1 MRLNQDDESCMS
13 ANYYRRALAVA
24 AVLVFFT
31 NFSVYVSLGEIA
43 RVSPWHIILIFGAAA
58 IPLFFS
64 REYLSSVGRTPVAY
78 WCYGF
83 VLMSGVWLL
92 FQRSPSEASWQELR
106 IRVLSSL
113 FLLILLPIFAEPD
126 AQIWARRAILAA
138 VFIAVSFDVYEMF
151 HPLAFSVVAGRSAG
165 LYVNSNQ
172 AGAALVLGLIF
183 GAGIL
188 PQRYRLL
195 FALIA
200 GAGVFLTVSRG
211 AILGWLVSV
220 VILIKSGEINLK
232 RSLAIGGAVLVIV
245 TFLLMTQWNS
255 LQNQLMDLGVL
266 NKDVAQRIE
275 GFLDFR
281 DFDADE
287 SAVRRKEI
295 ARGAWGMFSNSP
307 IVGNGVAASLE
318 GYCEVPSHNE
328 YLSLMV
334 DHGLGGFFILPLL
347 VLGAAWRVKGQASR
361 IAKAASFFVLF
372 WGLFS
377 HNVLTEHYILLTIS
391 LLAAMSKSSRA
402 CRREPERVG
411 HLSPVF
417 FSTEAGYVRYCGLS
431 QSK

>member
-1 MRLNQDDESCMS
+1 MIAS
-13 ANYYRRALAVA
+13 YYRRVLAVA

-31 NFSVYVSLGEIA
+31 NLSVYVSLGEIA
-43 RVSPWHIILIFGAAA
+43 QVSPWHIILIFAAAA
-58 IPLFFS
+58 IPLLFS
-64 REYLSSVGRTPVAY
+64 REYLTTLGRTPVAY

-83 VLMSGVWLL
+83 VLMSAVWLL
-92 FQRSPSEASWQELR
+92 FQGSPSETSWQEFR

-138 VFIAVSFDVYEMF
+138 LFIAVSFDVYEMF
-151 HPLAFSVVAGRSAG
+151 HPLSFSIVAGRSAG

-183 GAGIL
+183 GAGVL

-195 FALIA
+195 LALIV

-220 VILIKSGEINLK
+220 VILIKTGEINLK

-255 LQNQLMDLGVL
+255 LQYQLMDLGVL

-307 IVGNGVAASLE
+307 IIGNGVAASLE

-347 VLGAAWRVKGQASR
+347 VLSAAWRAKGQASR
-361 IAKAASFFVLF
+361 IAKAASFFLLF

-391 LLAAMSKSSRA
+391 LLAAMSKSSRVYHF
-402 CRREPERVG
+402 EPERVG
-411 HLSPVF
+411 HLSPLF
-417 FSTEAGYVRYCGLS
+417 FRTEAGYVRYCGLS